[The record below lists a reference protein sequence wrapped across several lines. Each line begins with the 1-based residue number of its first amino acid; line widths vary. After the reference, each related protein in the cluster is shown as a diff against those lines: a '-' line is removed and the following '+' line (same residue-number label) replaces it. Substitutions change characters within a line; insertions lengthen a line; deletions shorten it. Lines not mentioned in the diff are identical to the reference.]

1 METADALLI
10 ESLTPKNTEL
20 ANLMVEH
27 DQFERQI
34 EGLKSRRWLS
44 STEQNELK
52 QLKRRKLRGRDQIE
66 AILMSHRRSA

>member
-10 ESLTPKNTEL
+10 ESLSPKNTEL

-34 EGLKSRRWLS
+34 EGLKSRRWLA
-44 STEQNELK
+44 STEQHELK